1 MTALAL
7 AAVFAVATLGGVTAA
22 VSGFGIGSLL
32 TPLLA
37 ASVGMPLAVAA
48 VAVPH
53 ALATALRCW
62 RLRDAIDGAVL
73 RTFGVLSAAGGLAG
87 ALLYTRLP
95 ARGLTLVLAALLIA
109 TSVAGLTGWTTRWRP
124 RGAAPWLIGLASG
137 LFGGLAGNQGGLR
150 AAALLAFGLAPR
162 AFVATA
168 TATGLLVDAARTPVY
183 LWRAG
188 AGIASL
194 WLPLLVATAGVL
206 AGTLAGER
214 LLFGLP
220 PERFRRLVAVLI
232 GLLGLLLLVQS
243 RQAA

>member
-1 MTALAL
+1 MTALSL
-7 AAVFAVATLGGVTAA
+7 AAVFLVATLGGATAA

-37 ASVGMPLAVAA
+37 ASVGMPLAVAS

-62 RLRDAIDGAVL
+62 RLRDAIDAHVL
-73 RTFGVLSAAGGLAG
+73 RTFGLLSAAGGLAG
-87 ALLYTRLP
+87 ALVYTRLP
-95 ARGLTLVLAALLIA
+95 ARALTLVLAALLLA
-109 TSVAGLTGWTTRWRP
+109 TSVAGLTGWTSRWHP
-124 RGAAPWLIGLASG
+124 RGAAPWLLGLVSG
-137 LFGGLAGNQGGLR
+137 LFGGVAGNQGGLR

-183 LWRAG
+183 LWQAG
-188 AGIASL
+188 PGIASL

-214 LLFGLP
+214 LLFGMAP
-220 PERFRRLVAVLI
+220 DRFRRVVATLI
-232 GLLGLLLLVQS
+232 GLLGLLLLV
-243 RQAA
+243 RAF

>member
-1 MTALAL
+1 VTALSL
-7 AAVFAVATLGGVTAA
+7 AAIFLVATLGGATAA

-37 ASVGMPLAVAA
+37 ASVGMPLAVAS

-62 RLRDAIDGAVL
+62 RLRDAIDAHVL
-73 RTFGVLSAAGGLAG
+73 RTFGLLSAAGGLAG
-87 ALLYTRLP
+87 ALVYTRLP
-95 ARGLTLVLAALLIA
+95 ARALTLVLAALLLA
-109 TSVAGLTGWTTRWRP
+109 TSVAGLTGWTSRWHP
-124 RGAAPWLIGLASG
+124 RGAAPWLLGLVSG
-137 LFGGLAGNQGGLR
+137 LFGGVAGNQGGLR
-150 AAALLAFGLAPR
+150 AAALLAFGLTPR

-188 AGIASL
+188 AGIGSL

-214 LLFGLP
+214 LLFGMA
-220 PERFRRLVAVLI
+220 PERFRRVVAVLI
-232 GLLGLLLLVQS
+232 GLLGLLLLA
-243 RQAA
+243 RAL